1 MVCSL
6 SCALSTI
13 FIIGMIYFY
22 NATNKSN
29 VVKQYRSSLS
39 PELRE
44 KYDKIT
50 KERMNLSYQGY
61 ALGFFLSILILIYNK
76 TRSLSKIKPINNYS
90 LICIVISTTFITNY
104 FYYILSPKS
113 DKMIN
118 YLKTEEEI
126 ENWQNVYREMQYNYH
141 FGIVLGIIAVGMMAF
156 AFRC

>member
-1 MVCSL
+1 MVCSF

-39 PELRE
+39 SELRE

-50 KERMNLSYQGY
+50 KERMNISYQGY
-61 ALGFFLSILILIYNK
+61 ILGFFLSLLIVFYNK
-76 TRSLSKIKPINNYS
+76 SLSKNKVFNNYS
-90 LICIVISTTFITNY
+90 LICIVISTSFITNY

-118 YLKTEEEI
+118 YLKTKEEI
-126 ENWQNVYREMQYNYH
+126 EKWQTIYREMQYNYH
-141 FGIVLGIIAVGMMAF
+141 FGIVLGIIAVGIMAF

>member
-118 YLKTEEEI
+118 YLKTKEEI